1 MQNTAK
7 ANPMGKRKNGIF
19 NTRNLV
25 KLGILAA
32 LAGALQ
38 ALEFKIPF
46 FPPWL
51 SLDFSD
57 LPALLGSFAMG
68 PVAGIVIEGIKN
80 LLKIVLV
87 GTNTGG
93 VGELANFLVG
103 CALCVPAAL
112 IYRRKKT
119 KRSALLGMAV
129 GTVSFCVVGALLNI
143 FLIMP
148 VYMNAFGGD
157 AVIAMATAVNP
168 AWANVNAIVVLGVTP
183 FNLMKALIVSL
194 MTLLLY
200 KPLSPLLH
208 K

>member
-1 MQNTAK
+1 MQSTSNTKPAK
-7 ANPMGKRKNGIF
+7 GRKNFF

-68 PVAGIVIEGIKN
+68 PVAGIVIEGVKN
-80 LLKIVLV
+80 LLKIALV

-93 VGELANFLVG
+93 VGEFANFLVG
-103 CALCVPAAL
+103 CALCVPAGL
-112 IYRRKKT
+112 LYRRKKT
-119 KRSALLGMAV
+119 KRSALLGMIV
-129 GTVSFCVVGALLNI
+129 GTVSFCAVGVLLNI
-143 FLIMP
+143 FVLMP
-148 VYMNAFGGD
+148 MYMSAFGGD
-157 AVIAMATAVNP
+157 AVISMAAAVNP
-168 AWANVNAIVVLGVTP
+168 AWSNVNAIVALGVTP
-183 FNLMKALIVSL
+183 FNLMKAVLISL
-194 MTLLLY
+194 LTLLLY